1 MRQILLQNPTA
12 ILLQNATVQL
22 QNATKLQKASVHN
35 NIKARAYAIVLL
47 GRKAKLPKKDDKL
60 TDAYYLIQEFCLSF
74 QN

>member
-1 MRQILLQNPTA
+1 MRQFNYKMRQI
-12 ILLQNATVQL
+12 
-22 QNATKLQKASVHN
+22 LQKASVHN

-60 TDAYYLIQEFCLSF
+60 TDGYYLIQEFCLSF